1 MAQRNDVLVAQAIPD
16 DAEPPL
22 RARLAAFVPL
32 TIALIGI
39 GAILLGGVSARH
51 DPRAEAP
58 VVDTIATGSIAA
70 E

>member
-1 MAQRNDVLVAQAIPD
+1 MAQSDILAGPAAPGDTEVPF
-16 DAEPPL
+16 
-22 RARLAAFVPL
+22 RARIAAFVPL

-39 GAILLGGVSARH
+39 GAILFGGISARH
-51 DPRAEAP
+51 DTRAAAP

>member
-1 MAQRNDVLVAQAIPD
+1 MAQRNDVLVAQAIP

-70 E
+70 K